1 MKRQKDINCAGGAI
15 RPIMKRHRGQY
26 DAGYELLD
34 MSTGKPHTNQSLKAA
49 LEVRKNEYPEMTQM
63 IEAVLAGELT
73 KKAEHHPTAVYKLSR
88 RAKTEEAARASAEKM
103 LFPRAEAIARLLYR
117 PQWESNLEAGRV
129 TVREFVRYMGDRLFT
144 DAAGDTR
151 AHLMASVRQVIVPA
165 IGDIRLVDLDP
176 EKAIKKVNR
185 VLKNTK
191 SQESKRGYTRR
202 AYRGLMQAIKS
213 SGYDKLKSG
222 VRLAALIDTTSK
234 RNRALLDSC
243 RIGHLDEATR
253 SGMFRLLEEE
263 RYAYERLLIALV
275 YCGLDEAEMAAV
287 KYGDI
292 VELLLRDESCYVIT
306 VSRMAR
312 KLNKKCT
319 RVSASNEEFPVHRLR
334 KVVLYPWAAAILDQ
348 YVRRLLSKGYTE
360 DEIAS
365 MYLLSETPDT
375 NALEPK
381 EIAER
386 IEALLRLAELPEVK
400 IPRVRDTGNTYFQI
414 VSPGIDLLRRDAK
427 YVAGCCGA
435 DQVMLHAMFGDNW
448 SEMDERSYLDLL
460 GDGYAVARY
469 LRLRRFS
476 PEKTQTPYRR
486 IFRIKNQSQQLKKLR
501 IESDYAIHVTWKE
514 YE

>member
-88 RAKTEEAARASAEKM
+88 RATTEEAARASAEKM

-151 AHLMASVRQVIVPA
+151 AHLMASVCQVIVPA
-165 IGDIRLVDLDP
+165 IGDTRLVDLDL
-176 EKAIKKVNR
+176 EKAIKKISR
-185 VLKNTK
+185 VLKNGK
-191 SQESKRGYTRR
+191 AQESKRGYTRR
-202 AYRGLMQAIKS
+202 AYKGMMQAIRS
-213 SGYDKLKSG
+213 SGYAELSSSA
-222 VRLAALIDTTSK
+222 RLADLMMATTTR

-253 SGMFRLLEEE
+253 TSLFHVLED
-263 RYAYERLLIALV
+263 YAYERLLIALI
-275 YCGLDEAEMAAV
+275 YCGLDAAEIAAST
-287 KYGDI
+287 YGDI
-292 VELLLRDESCYVIT
+292 DVLSLRDESFYVTT
-306 VSRMAR
+306 VSRMAHR
-312 KLNKKCT
+312 APKRCT
-319 RVSASNEEFPVHRLR
+319 RVSASNDAFPPRRLR
-334 KVVLYPWAAAILDQ
+334 KVVLYPWAATALDQ
-348 YVRRLLSKGYTE
+348 YIQNLREKGYT
-360 DEIAS
+360 DTQIAGT
-365 MYLLSETPDT
+365 YLSARTPDSVV
-375 NALEPK
+375 LDPSEV
-381 EIAER
+381 IAQ
-386 IEALLRLAELPEVK
+386 IESLLRLAEVPEVHV
-400 IPRVRDTGNTYFQI
+400 PRVKNTGEVYVQTI
-414 VSPGIDLLRRDAK
+414 PPDLELLRRDAK

-435 DQVMLHAMFGDNW
+435 DQAMLHAMFGDNW

-460 GDGYAVARY
+460 GDDYAVARY
-469 LRLRRFS
+469 LRLRRFA
-476 PEKTQTPYRR
+476 PDQPQRR
-486 IFRIKNQSQQLKKLR
+486 IYRIRNQSQQPQTLR
-501 IESDYAIHVTWKE
+501 IESDYAVLARWKE
-514 YE
+514 CK

>member
-88 RAKTEEAARASAEKM
+88 RATTEEAARASAEKM
-103 LFPRAEAIARLLYR
+103 LFPRVEAIARLLYR
-117 PQWESNLEAGRV
+117 PQWESNLEAGHV
-129 TVREFVRYMGDRLFT
+129 TVLEFVRYMGDRLFT

-165 IGDIRLVDLDP
+165 IGDTRLVDLDP

-202 AYRGLMQAIKS
+202 AYRGLMQAIRS
-213 SGYDKLKSG
+213 SGYAELSSTA
-222 VRLAALIDTTSK
+222 RLADLMMTTTSR

-292 VELLLRDESCYVIT
+292 VELLLRDESCYVTT

-414 VSPGIDLLRRDAK
+414 VSPGMDLLRRDAK

-435 DQVMLHAMFGDNW
+435 DQAMLHAMFGDNW

-460 GDGYAVARY
+460 GDDYAVARY
-469 LRLRRFS
+469 LRLRRFA
-476 PEKTQTPYRR
+476 PDQPQRR
-486 IFRIKNQSQQLKKLR
+486 IYRIRNQSQQPQTLR

>member
-88 RAKTEEAARASAEKM
+88 RATTEEAARASAEKM

-129 TVREFVRYMGDRLFT
+129 TVLEFVRYMGDRLFT

-176 EKAIKKVNR
+176 EKAIKKINR
-185 VLKNTK
+185 VLKSSK
-191 SQESKRGYTRR
+191 AQESKRGYTRR
-202 AYRGLMQAIKS
+202 AYKGMMQAIRS
-213 SGYDKLKSG
+213 SGYAELSSSA
-222 VRLAALIDTTSK
+222 RLADLIMTTSTR

-306 VSRMAR
+306 VSRMAHR
-312 KLNKKCT
+312 APKRCT
-319 RVSASNEEFPVHRLR
+319 KVSASNDAFPPRRLR
-334 KVVLYPWAAAILDQ
+334 KVVLYPWAATALDQ
-348 YVRRLLSKGYTE
+348 YIQNLREKGYT
-360 DEIAS
+360 DTQIAGT
-365 MYLLSETPDT
+365 YLSARTPDSVV
-375 NALEPK
+375 LDPSEV
-381 EIAER
+381 IAQ
-386 IEALLRLAELPEVK
+386 IESLLRLAEVPEVHV
-400 IPRVRDTGNTYFQI
+400 PRVKNTGEVYVQTI
-414 VSPGIDLLRRDAK
+414 PPDLELLRRDAK

-435 DQVMLHAMFGDNW
+435 DQAMLHAMFGDNW

-460 GDGYAVARY
+460 GDDYAVARY
-469 LRLRRFS
+469 LRLRRFA
-476 PEKTQTPYRR
+476 PDQPQRR
-486 IFRIKNQSQQLKKLR
+486 IYRIRNQSQQPQTLR
-501 IESDYAIHVTWKE
+501 IESDYVIHVTWKE